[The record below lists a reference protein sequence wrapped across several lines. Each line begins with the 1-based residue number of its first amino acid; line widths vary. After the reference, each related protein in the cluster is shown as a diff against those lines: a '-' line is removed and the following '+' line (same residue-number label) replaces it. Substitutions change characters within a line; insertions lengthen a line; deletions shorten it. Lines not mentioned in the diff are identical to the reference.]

1 MITIVSAA
9 IVLLLLCPILFFV
22 WMHTA
27 SLKAGPADALI
38 VLGYRCDH
46 DEIHPLLKDRLDTVL
61 DLAAKY
67 DYKRII
73 VSGGAVASKLT
84 EAEIM
89 QRYLVEHGIPAE
101 KILLENRSR
110 NTVHNAINSS
120 ILMQQHGLNTCILVS
135 NSFHIRRM
143 QYILKQLG
151 IPASY
156 YANRRLFSI
165 MKQWKITFQEIRAYR
180 LTLPWLDKVKKLGA
194 RQMMG

>member
-1 MITIVSAA
+1 MISIVSVV
-9 IVLLLLCPILFFV
+9 IVLFLLSPIIFFI

-27 SLKAGPADALI
+27 PLKAGPADALI

-46 DEIHPLLKDRLDTVL
+46 DEIHPLLKERLDTVL
-61 DLAAKY
+61 SLTAKHH
-67 DYKRII
+67 YKRII

-89 QRYLVEHGIPAE
+89 QRYLIEHGIAAE
-101 KILLENRSR
+101 NILLENRSR

-120 ILMQQHGLNTCILVS
+120 ILMRQHGLKTCILVS

-143 QYILKQLG
+143 QFILKQLD
-151 IPASY
+151 IPASF
-156 YANRRLFSI
+156 YANRQFFSI
-165 MKQWKITFQEIRAYR
+165 MKQWRITFQEVRAYR
-180 LTLPWLDKVKKLGA
+180 LTLPWLDKVKQLGA